1 MDRVQQIVPITEMRL
16 RHAQVLERLTQGPVI
31 LAQRSK
37 PAAVLVAVEMWD
49 RIADYIDDL
58 EATVDALDAELKIAR
73 GETTSHILTETEIN
87 EWLNEDEKVPA

>member
-1 MDRVQQIVPITEMRL
+1 MDKVQQIVPITDMRL
-16 RHAQVLERLTQGPVI
+16 RHAEVLERLSQGPVI

-49 RIADYIDDL
+49 QIADYIDDL

-73 GETTSHILTETEIN
+73 GEATSHILTETELN
-87 EWLNEDEKVPA
+87 EWLSGDEKIPA